1 MPAEAT
7 ARGGR
12 AARTVHEAGPT
23 PVRARPATEAQEPA
37 HRRTGAPARPR
48 LERRTPRGQPIP
60 VQRPEA
66 RRVREG
72 APRAPPGDARRR
84 DRTAR
89 TRRAR
94 PTFARPPPARPARA
108 GAPQPASSPGPTDPA
123 LRANPSPEVTDPA
136 CRLPLPTLFYRPE
149 AVHLGDRLRLS
160 VRPEAT
166 VHARP
171 PHFQGP
177 AGARRTPPETRRST
191 GPQPLAPDKPIPGIP
206 PLTKKRKLFPGP
218 RPASAGSL
226 ALQLGPPRRRRAPPP
241 GSGILTRFPFGP
253 GSEAPARME
262 RGARLRSERNFPGA

>member
-48 LERRTPRGQPIP
+48 LERRTPRGRPIP
-60 VQRPEA
+60 VLRPKA

-166 VHARP
+166 VHALPRIFKGRP
-171 PHFQGP
+171 EL
-177 AGARRTPPETRRST
+177 AG
-191 GPQPLAPDKPIPGIP
+191 
-206 PLTKKRKLFPGP
+206 
-218 RPASAGSL
+218 
-226 ALQLGPPRRRRAPPP
+226 RRRR
-241 GSGILTRFPFGP
+241 
-253 GSEAPARME
+253 
-262 RGARLRSERNFPGA
+262 RGALRGRSP